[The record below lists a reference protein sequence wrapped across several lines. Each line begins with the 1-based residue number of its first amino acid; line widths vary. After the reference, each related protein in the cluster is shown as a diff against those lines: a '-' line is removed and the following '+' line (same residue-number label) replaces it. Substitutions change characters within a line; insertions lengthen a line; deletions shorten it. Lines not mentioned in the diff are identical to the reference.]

1 MQFTRLHP
9 NDRFI
14 HDNLTYM
21 LSLAPDPFITLPMV
35 IGKLKELLTYK
46 MHYTTEK
53 MLRKI
58 CREYNIREAMRYYL
72 DEYDSNL
79 FRLAPELNED
89 EWVLIDQ
96 LKDAEA
102 ANMYASRTNLPLYLV
117 HEIIEGEVGEDR
129 KHNSFTKV

>member
-1 MQFTRLHP
+1 
-9 NDRFI
+9 
-14 HDNLTYM
+14 
-21 LSLAPDPFITLPMV
+21 MV

-58 CREYNIREAMRYYL
+58 YREYNIREAMRYYL

-129 KHNSFTKV
+129 KHNSFTQV

>member
-53 MLRKI
+53 MLRNI
-58 CREYNIREAMRYYL
+58 LREFNIREAMRYYL
-72 DEYDSNL
+72 DEYDNNL
-79 FRLAPELNED
+79 FRLAPELNDD
-89 EWVLIDQ
+89 EWKLIDQ
-96 LKDAEA
+96 MKDIEA
-102 ANMYASRTNLPLYLV
+102 AIKYSERTNLPMYLV
-117 HEIIEGEVGEDR
+117 QEIIEGEVGEDR
-129 KHNSFTKV
+129 KFNVTN